1 MKDERSKMK
10 DGECRMNVKRSVA
23 FAALAGA
30 LVACGGQTGPQPIA
44 TINPNIAT
52 VSQPSVAFEADA
64 GRKVLGPVTF
74 VEFYA
79 EW

>member
-10 DGECRMNVKRSVA
+10 DWGDVMNVKRSFA
-23 FAALAGA
+23 FVALAGA
-30 LVACGGQTGPQPIA
+30 LAACGGQSGPQPIA

-64 GRKVLGPVTF
+64 GKKAAGPVTF
-74 VEFYA
+74 IEFYA